1 MKYSTLKRN
10 MILLLIVGILLAFGL
25 FTFATYF
32 TPYIAFLYSLFGII
46 FLFAII
52 FYPIAIV
59 YGWSQIKDVFY
70 MISRGLK
77 APFHVKGKSAFN
89 WLKVVLNYVIAFS
102 VTVLFGWAYGLYFA
116 WQKLQYSKRF
126 SNS

>member
-10 MILLLIVGILLAFGL
+10 MIVLLIVGILLAFGL

-32 TPYIAFLYSLFGII
+32 TPFITFLYSLFGIV
-46 FLFAII
+46 FLLAVV

-77 APFHVKGKSAFN
+77 TPFHVKGKSALN
-89 WLKVVLNYVIAFS
+89 GLKVALNYVIAFM
-102 VTVLFGWAYGLYFA
+102 VTAVFGWAYGLYFA
-116 WQKLQYSKRF
+116 WQRLQYTKRF
-126 SNS
+126 SN